1 MDIDRYIQRNDPTWR
16 RLGQL
21 AADARSSRQKVSD
34 DEIAELVALYQRV
47 SAQLSHARTTYADPD
62 LNARLSQ
69 LLGEARVVI
78 YRTRSNPGRVVATF
92 VTRTFPAA
100 VYYSRR
106 FILVAA
112 LAFLIPAV
120 AFGVWLANSPQS
132 LDAAVPPELQQVI
145 AQKEFADYYR
155 SDAAQNFAGQVTV
168 NNAFV
173 AFLTF
178 ALGVIPVLGPVSV
191 LFNNGLNV
199 GLMAAVMHHAGEGPQ
214 FWGLILPH
222 GLLEIASILVA
233 GGAGL
238 QVSWAIIAPGDRSRA
253 AALKHAGLRSIVIVI
268 GLVACFTVAGFI
280 EGFVTP
286 SDLPTSMRI
295 AIGVAVLVLFVTYVV
310 GLGSRAV
317 ADGATGLLGEDR
329 ANAPGIAAASAPA
342 ATMRRSLSDGVSGG
356 LNNGG
361 PPGDQSRPVDLASK

>member
-1 MDIDRYIQRNDPTWR
+1 MDIDRYIQSNDPTWR
-16 RLGQL
+16 RLQAL
-21 AADARSSRQKVSD
+21 AGAARSARSKVGD

-47 SAQLSHARTTYADPD
+47 SAQLSHARTTYGDPE

-78 YRTRSNPGRVVATF
+78 YRTRSNPARAVATF

-100 VYYSRR
+100 VWFSRR
-106 FILVAA
+106 FALVAA
-112 LAFLIPAV
+112 LAFLIPAL
-120 AFGVWLANSPQS
+120 ALGVWLANSPTA
-132 LDAAVPPELQQVI
+132 LDASVSPELQEVI
-145 AQKEFADYYR
+145 AQREFAEYYK

-191 LFNNGLNV
+191 LFTNGLNV
-199 GLMAAVMHHAGEGPQ
+199 GVMGAVMHHAGEGPQ

-238 QVSWAIIAPGDRSRA
+238 QISWAIIAPGDRTRA
-253 AALKHAGLRSIVIVI
+253 AALKDAGLRSVVIVI
-268 GLVACFTVAGFI
+268 GLVACFTIAGFI

-286 SDLPTSMRI
+286 SDLPTSMRVG
-295 AIGVAVLVLFVTYVV
+295 IGIAVLALFVAYVV

-317 ADGATGLLGEDR
+317 QDGATGLLGEESGR
-329 ANAPGIAAASAPA
+329 NRAPGRAR
-342 ATMRRSLSDGVSGG
+342 TLVS
-356 LNNGG
+356 
-361 PPGDQSRPVDLASK
+361 QA

>member
-1 MDIDRYIQRNDPTWR
+1 MDIDRYIQSNDPTWR
-16 RLGQL
+16 RLQAL
-21 AADARSSRQKVSD
+21 AAQARSSRSKVSD

-47 SAQLSHARTTYADPD
+47 SAQLSHARTTYGDPE

-78 YRTRSNPGRVVATF
+78 YRTRSNPGRAVATF

-100 VYYSRR
+100 VWYSRR
-106 FILVAA
+106 FVLVAA
-112 LAFLIPAV
+112 LAFLIPAL
-120 AFGVWLANSPQS
+120 ALGVWLANSPS
-132 LDAAVPPELQQVI
+132 ALDASVSPELQEVI
-145 AQKEFADYYR
+145 AQRDFAEYYK

-191 LFNNGLNV
+191 LFTNGLNV
-199 GLMAAVMHHAGEGPQ
+199 GVMGAVMHHAGEGPQ

-238 QVSWAIIAPGDRSRA
+238 QISWAIIAPGDRTRA
-253 AALKHAGLRSIVIVI
+253 AALKDAGLRSVVIVI
-268 GLVACFTVAGFI
+268 GLVACFTIAGFI

-286 SDLPTSMRI
+286 SDLPTSMRVG
-295 AIGVAVLVLFVTYVV
+295 IGVAVFALFVAYVV

-317 ADGATGLLGEDR
+317 HDGATGLLGEE
-329 ANAPGIAAASAPA
+329 SAP
-342 ATMRRSLSDGVSGG
+342 RRSPGGARTLVS
-356 LNNGG
+356 
-361 PPGDQSRPVDLASK
+361 QA